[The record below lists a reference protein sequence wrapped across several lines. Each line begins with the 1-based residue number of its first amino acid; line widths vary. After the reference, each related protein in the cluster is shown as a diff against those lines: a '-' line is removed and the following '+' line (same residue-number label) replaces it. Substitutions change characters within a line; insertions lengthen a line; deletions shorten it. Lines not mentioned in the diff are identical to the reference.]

1 MLCYTSLMPA
11 ESGTTFI
18 MEVNMNNDYNCADF
32 DLDKF
37 DLGAD
42 VSFDQA
48 LENHRM
54 ADIVLSGW
62 GNDSTCW
69 I

>member
-1 MLCYTSLMPA
+1 MLYFTHASRKRHN
-11 ESGTTFI
+11 I
-18 MEVNMNNDYNCADF
+18 NKEVNMNNDYNCADF
-32 DLDKF
+32 DLDSF

-42 VSFDQA
+42 VSFDQEI
-48 LENHRM
+48 ENDRM

>member
-1 MLCYTSLMPA
+1 MLYFTHASRKRHN
-11 ESGTTFI
+11 I
-18 MEVNMNNDYNCADF
+18 NKEVNMNNDYNCADF
-32 DLDKF
+32 DNF
-37 DLGAD
+37 DLGAY

-48 LENHRM
+48 IENDRM
-54 ADIVLSGW
+54 ADIVLAGW

>member
-1 MLCYTSLMPA
+1 MPTK
-11 ESGTTFI
+11 SGTTLTRKTK
-18 MEVNMNNDYNCADF
+18 MNNDYNCADF
-32 DLDKF
+32 DLDSF

-48 LENHRM
+48 IENDRM